1 MITTFLVIG
10 IAILFIL
17 VVEALIGIKEGDD

>member
-1 MITTFLVIG
+1 MITMLLVIG